1 VKLLRSTLHLLI
13 VTFIF
18 CELFIAPA
26 TGDNIFAP
34 EYLWARKIADK
45 KDPVDIAN
53 THLGIPYRDDG
64 ALDDKGH
71 FTTFAHPEE
80 ILDSPGLNCSGL
92 VVSVCRYLFNKNWT
106 IAQVMRDPQGN
117 SGSNSALGK
126 DWDFGWDLILN
137 LTEGRSRKLLSP
149 DGSGHAPGN
158 IDGLNSR
165 GFDLLDRAAWQAV
178 LAQMQPGRVYLGSI
192 SKPTKKPGYKILHY
206 HVVLILPDSK
216 HGIWLYHATHRSNVH
231 RMDINTPQGL
241 NRFFSQF
248 GGQKGEIKKILL
260 LEVLP
265 TQIDP
270 PPTHTAAGTG
280 TGSESGRMAFSEDL
294 MQLTKGSLATRNPS
308 HEEMG
313 TPPAKERENI
323 QIAESSEKL
332 IPPEIPAQSALPPK
346 PNSPDL
352 VINHLAGK
360 VFKMFPDLVTHIPRF
375 SGDTKDGIK
384 FGFRNLGETPR
395 EVEIQLSGPG
405 LVSQYKGRIS
415 PDARTV
421 EIIYPRD
428 FAKGE
433 AGPLRVGQ
441 YREEIKVGGT
451 PWAVNIF
458 EVVKPREATP
468 KIVRVNAPS
477 TVKSGATF
485 TVRIDAENKGAESD
499 YGGITVSAPDT
510 SGLKIVSAKPGK
522 LFGPGS
528 TVLAVTTDRI
538 RTKVPMAERWIE
550 LWGENKSYDMTVQIQ
565 AGRPGTYPLYVR
577 CALRGVNVKSS
588 VVLMDPSSSENVDQ
602 QGFPV
607 YVYKIRVD

>member
-1 VKLLRSTLHLLI
+1 MKLLRITVHLLI
-13 VTFIF
+13 ATFIF
-18 CELFIAPA
+18 CELFIGPA

-45 KDPVDIAN
+45 KDPIDIAN
-53 THLGIPYRDDG
+53 THLGIPYREDG

-117 SGSNSALGK
+117 SGPNSPLGK

-137 LTEGRSRKLLSP
+137 LTEGRARRLLAP
-149 DGSGHAPGN
+149 DKAATAPEN
-158 IDGLNSR
+158 IDALNFR
-165 GFDLLDRAAWQAV
+165 GFDLNDMAAWQAV

-248 GGQKGEIKKILL
+248 GGQRGETKKILL
-260 LEVLP
+260 LEALP

-270 PPTHTAAGTG
+270 PAQTVAGTG
-280 TGSESGRMAFSEDL
+280 EGSQSDRMAFSEDL

-313 TPPAKERENI
+313 TRPAKERENI

-332 IPPEIPAQSALPPK
+332 IPPEIPAQSALAPK

-360 VFKMFPDLVTHIPRF
+360 VFKIFPDLVTHIPRF

-384 FGFRNLGETPR
+384 FGFRNLGDTPR
-395 EVEIQLSGPG
+395 DVEIQLSGPG

-415 PDARTV
+415 PDGRTIELV
-421 EIIYPRD
+421 YPRD
-428 FAKGE
+428 FGKTE
-433 AGPLRVGQ
+433 AGPLRTGQ
-441 YREEIKVGGT
+441 YREEIKIDGT

-458 EVVKPREATP
+458 EVAKPKEATP

-477 TVKSGATF
+477 TVKSGTTF

-528 TVLAVTTDRI
+528 TVLAVTTDKI

-550 LWGENKSYDMTVQIQ
+550 LWGENKSYDMTRSDS
-565 AGRPGTYPLYVR
+565 GRTSGNLSAVREMRAPG
-577 CALRGVNVKSS
+577 S
-588 VVLMDPSSSENVDQ
+588 
-602 QGFPV
+602 
-607 YVYKIRVD
+607 

>member
-1 VKLLRSTLHLLI
+1 MKLLRITVHLLI
-13 VTFIF
+13 ATFIF
-18 CELFIAPA
+18 CELSITPA

-34 EYLWARKIADK
+34 EYLWVRKIADK
-45 KDPVDIAN
+45 KDPIDIAN
-53 THLGIPYRDDG
+53 THLGIPYREDG
-64 ALDDKGH
+64 ALDDKGR

-92 VVSVCRYLFNKNWT
+92 VVSVCRYLFNKNWS
-106 IAQVMRDPQGN
+106 IGQVLRDPQGN
-117 SGSNSALGK
+117 SGPNSPLGK

-137 LTEGRSRKLLSP
+137 LTEGRPRKVVAP
-149 DGSGHAPGN
+149 DGSGHAPEN

-165 GFDLLDRAAWQAV
+165 GFDLHDRAAWQAV
-178 LAQMQPGRVYLGSI
+178 LAQMQPGHVYLGSI

-216 HGIWLYHATHRSNVH
+216 QGIWLYHATHRSNVH

-241 NRFFSQF
+241 SRFFSQF
-248 GGQKGEIKKILL
+248 GGQRGETKKILV
-260 LEVLP
+260 LEALPPQSDQP
-265 TQIDP
+265 TQ
-270 PPTHTAAGTG
+270 TVAGTG
-280 TGSESGRMAFSEDL
+280 AGSESGRMPLSEDL

-313 TPPAKERENI
+313 TRPVKEGENV
-323 QIAESSEKL
+323 QIAELGEKL
-332 IPPEIPAQSALPPK
+332 IPPEIPAQSALALK
-346 PNSPDL
+346 SNSSDL

-375 SGDTKDGIK
+375 SGDTNDGIK
-384 FGFRNLGETPR
+384 FGFRNLGDTPR

-405 LVSQYKGRIS
+405 LVSRSKGRIS
-415 PDARTV
+415 PDGRTIELV
-421 EIIYPRD
+421 YPKD
-428 FAKGE
+428 FGKTE
-433 AGPLRVGQ
+433 PGPLRTGQ
-441 YREEIKVGGT
+441 YREEIKVDGT
-451 PWAVNIF
+451 PWVVNIF
-458 EVVKPREATP
+458 EVAKPKEATP

-477 TVKSGATF
+477 TVKSGTTF

-528 TVLAVTTDRI
+528 TVLAVTTDKI

-588 VVLMDPSSSENVDQ
+588 VVLMDPGSSENVDQ

>member
-1 VKLLRSTLHLLI
+1 MKLPAIILHLFI
-13 VTFIF
+13 ITFVF
-18 CELFIAPA
+18 CELSVRPA
-26 TGDNIFAP
+26 TADNIFAP
-34 EYLWARKIADK
+34 EYLWARRIADK
-45 KDPVDIAN
+45 KDPIDIAN

-106 IAQVMRDPQGN
+106 IAQVLRDPQGN
-117 SGSNSALGK
+117 SGPNSALGK

-137 LTEGRSRKLLSP
+137 LTEGRRRRVLAP
-149 DGSGHAPGN
+149 DGSSHAPET

-165 GFDLLDRAAWQAV
+165 GFDLHDRAAWQAV

-192 SKPTKKPGYKILHY
+192 SKPTNKPGYKILHY

-231 RMDINTPQGL
+231 KMDINTPQGL
-241 NRFFSQF
+241 SRFFSQF
-248 GGQKGEIKKILL
+248 GGQRGETKKILL

-270 PPTHTAAGTG
+270 PRAYTTAGTG
-280 TGSESGRMAFSEDL
+280 AGSESDRPAFSEDV
-294 MQLTKGSLATRNPS
+294 MQLTNGSLATRNPS
-308 HEEMG
+308 NEELG
-313 TPPAKERENI
+313 TRPVKEGENT
-323 QIAESSEKL
+323 QIAELGQKPTPS
-332 IPPEIPAQSALPPK
+332 EIPTQSALAPK
-346 PNSPDL
+346 SDSSDL

-360 VFKMFPDLVTHIPRF
+360 VFKMLPDLVTHIPRF
-375 SGDTKDGIK
+375 SGVTKDGIK
-384 FGFRNLGETPR
+384 FGFRNLGDTPR
-395 EVEIQLSGPG
+395 EVEIKLSGPG
-405 LVSQYKGRIS
+405 LASQYKGRIS
-415 PDARTV
+415 PDGRTIEV
-421 EIIYPRD
+421 VYPID
-428 FAKGE
+428 FGKSE
-433 AGPLRVGQ
+433 AGPLRTGQ
-441 YREEIKVGGT
+441 YREEIKVDGT
-451 PWAVNIF
+451 PWVVNIF
-458 EVVKPREATP
+458 EVAKPKEATP
-468 KIVRVNAPS
+468 KIVKVNAPS
-477 TVKSGATF
+477 TVKSGTTF

-528 TVLAVTTDRI
+528 TVLAVTTDKI

-565 AGRPGTYPLYVR
+565 AGRPGTYPLYVS
-577 CALRGVNVKSS
+577 CALRGVNVNSS

>member
-1 VKLLRSTLHLLI
+1 VKLLKITVHLI
-13 VTFIF
+13 IATFVF
-18 CELFIAPA
+18 SELFIRPA
-26 TGDNIFAP
+26 IGDNIFAP

-53 THLGIPYRDDG
+53 THLGIPYREDG

-71 FTTFAHPEE
+71 FTTFAHPQE

-92 VVSVCRYLFNKNWT
+92 VVSVCRYLFNKNWS
-106 IAQVMRDPQGN
+106 IAQVLRDPQGN
-117 SGSNSALGK
+117 SGPNSALGK

-137 LTEGRSRKLLSP
+137 LTEGRPRKLLVTDKSNYSP
-149 DGSGHAPGN
+149 EKVDT
-158 IDGLNSR
+158 LKFR
-165 GFDLLDRAAWQAV
+165 GFDLNDIAAWQAV
-178 LAQMQPGRVYLGSI
+178 LAQMRPGRVYLGSI
-192 SKPTKKPGYKILHY
+192 SKSTKKPGYKILHY

-231 RMDINTPQGL
+231 RMDINTAQGL

-248 GGQKGEIKKILL
+248 GGQRGEIKKILL
-260 LEVLP
+260 LEAS

-270 PPTHTAAGTG
+270 PTQTVAETRE
-280 TGSESGRMAFSEDL
+280 GSQSGRMAFSEDL
-294 MQLTKGSLATRNPS
+294 MQLTKGGLAKNPS
-308 HEEMG
+308 HEGIG
-313 TPPAKERENI
+313 TGPAKERENT

-332 IPPEIPAQSALPPK
+332 IPPEIPARSALPPK

-415 PDARTV
+415 PDARAV

-428 FAKGE
+428 FAKAE
-433 AGPLRVGQ
+433 AGPLRTGQ
-441 YREEIKVGGT
+441 FREEIKVDGT

-468 KIVRVNAPS
+468 KIVRVNVPS
-477 TVKSGATF
+477 AVKSGTTF